1 MTGVI
6 IALAVLGVLL
16 LILLLP
22 VSARVAYHGELRI
35 QVRVLAIP
43 FTVYPRK
50 EKGKPK
56 SRKAGRKRPVPKK
69 TKKPKKKD
77 GLPSVAAMLKEDGV
91 GATAR
96 YLTEMA
102 ALVKTAAVRVL
113 RAITVRELKLRLT
126 VGGEDAAQTAI
137 RHGALC
143 GAVFPA
149 LAALEGS
156 MRVRRREVQVT
167 PDFVYGESRADLDL
181 RVSAVP
187 LRLLYAVIGLML
199 GFVGYTLRESAPPG

>member
-1 MTGVI
+1 MI
-6 IALAVLGVLL
+6 IALVVLGVFL
-16 LILLLP
+16 LILVLP
-22 VSARVAYHGELRI
+22 VSARVAFHGELRI

-50 EKGKPK
+50 EKKK
-56 SRKAGRKRPVPKK
+56 REARKAGRKRPAPKK
-69 TKKPKKKD
+69 TKKKD
-77 GLPSVAAMLKEDGV
+77 GLSSVGAMLKEDGV

-96 YLTEMA
+96 YLSEMA

-167 PDFVYGESRADLDL
+167 PDFVYGESRANLDL
-181 RVSAVP
+181 RVSAMP
-187 LRLLYAVIGLML
+187 LRLLCAAIGLML